1 MFIDFQKAFDMLLKH
16 GLLQKM
22 VSLNIYGN
30 MLSYVNEFL
39 SNRTLQVKINNT
51 FSEIHIVQNGTPQG
65 SCISPTLFNIMVNDL
80 SSCIKTV
87 KCLNLQMMEQYGN
100 QVQI

>member
-1 MFIDFQKAFDMLLKH
+1 MDNSTNKC
-16 GLLQKM
+16 LQLCNYFYRNSL

-51 FSEIHIVQNGTPQG
+51 FSEIHIVQNGTRQG
-65 SCISPTLFNIMVNDL
+65 RQP
-80 SSCIKTV
+80 
-87 KCLNLQMMEQYGN
+87 
-100 QVQI
+100 